1 MQAPCPACN
10 TSLSG
15 DGFLRLGCPTPSRA
29 ARAAARRPCR
39 LASLMASSRPI
50 NGAPNVPLPQSF
62 PDLAWRRGTA
72 RHCAVQSVDSASS
85 VAVVRLTAMRAC
97 LPGCPIC
104 PTACQIAHLPGT
116 APLLPALACCVRL
129 SNRPPRGP
137 GPRSAMQRQGGR
149 GSRHNRGPACPSSP
163 TARPARSRRRHR
175 SRSEDRPLST
185 HWSRC

>member
-1 MQAPCPACN
+1 
-10 TSLSG
+10 
-15 DGFLRLGCPTPSRA
+15 
-29 ARAAARRPCR
+29 
-39 LASLMASSRPI
+39 
-50 NGAPNVPLPQSF
+50 
-62 PDLAWRRGTA
+62 
-72 RHCAVQSVDSASS
+72 VDSASS

-149 GSRHNRGPACPSSP
+149 GSRHNRGPPCPSSP
-163 TARPARSRRRHR
+163 SPRPARSRQHLR
-175 SRSEDRPLST
+175 SRSEGRALST
-185 HWSRC
+185 HWSRRWTESPPMMLSLRVVLQGRKSGVGSASGGVRESHLTPQSCGTQEPCWVPESSI

>member
-15 DGFLRLGCPTPSRA
+15 DGFLRVGCPPPWRP

-72 RHCAVQSVDSASS
+72 RHCAVQSVDSASL

-97 LPGCPIC
+97 LPGCPFVQLPAKLPIC
-104 PTACQIAHLPGT
+104 PERRRCCLRW
-116 APLLPALACCVRL
+116 LA
-129 SNRPPRGP
+129 
-137 GPRSAMQRQGGR
+137 
-149 GSRHNRGPACPSSP
+149 
-163 TARPARSRRRHR
+163 ARSEEHT
-175 SRSEDRPLST
+175 SELQSPDHLVCRLLLE
-185 HWSRC
+185 